1 MKVFFPRF
9 PWRVKRTTVIYICQ
23 DELPAVVL
31 CGILSEGRQ
40 GAPEKKNGV
49 GGSIFVRIATAD
61 LYENG
66 NGVLSLYC
74 NLFVKHLTS
83 SALNQFDNSV
93 NEENFS

>member
-1 MKVFFPRF
+1 MWNFIRGS
-9 PWRVKRTTVIYICQ
+9 T
-23 DELPAVVL
+23 
-31 CGILSEGRQ
+31 

-49 GGSIFVRIATAD
+49 GGSIFLRIAAAD

-83 SALNQFDNSV
+83 SALNQFDNSD